1 MKLERACIPLGL
13 AWSSPF
19 VRWQGS
25 LAEVNSLDLAVA
37 VTRDALARAGTDSSV
52 ITRLVLGWT
61 VPQRESF
68 YGAPTLAARLGA
80 TDVSGAMLSQAC
92 ATGVA
97 CLEAAAATV
106 ALEPGAV
113 VLAVTTDRTSNG
125 PVLVHPG
132 GSRPGGTPDVERWVL
147 DSFER
152 DPWGGTSMTATA
164 EAVAAEA
171 GMTKEELDDLTLVRY
186 QQYRDALADDRAFQ
200 RPWMVPVTIE
210 RRRGV
215 PLVVD
220 ADVGVHDTTAEAL
233 AKLAPVAPGGVVS
246 FGSQTHPADG
256 TAGMIVASEERARE
270 MAGGEGVAHI
280 LATGFA
286 RVEKGR
292 MPKAPVPAARQALAD
307 ADLTIDAVDVIKTH
321 NPFAVNDLWF
331 AQEMGVDAEAM
342 NPYGCSLVY
351 GHPQAPTGA
360 RGIAELIEVLRR
372 RGGGTGLFTG
382 CAAGDTGAA
391 VVLRVASP
399 G

>member
-1 MKLERACIPLGL
+1 MKLGTPCIPLGL

-19 VRWQGS
+19 ARWQGS
-25 LAEVNSLDLAVA
+25 LADVSSLDLAAA
-37 VTRDALARAGTDSSV
+37 VTKEALARRDVDPGV
-52 ITRLVLGWT
+52 ITRLVMGWT

-106 ALEPGAV
+106 ALEPDAV
-113 VLAVTTDRTSNG
+113 VLSVTTDRTSNG
-125 PVLVHPG
+125 PVLIHP
-132 GSRPGGTPDVERWVL
+132 SAARPGGTPDVERWVL

-152 DPWGGTSMTATA
+152 DPWGGTSMLATA

-171 GMTKEELDDLTLVRY
+171 GMTKDELDELTLVRY
-186 QQYRDALADDRAFQ
+186 EQYRDALAHDRDFQ
-200 RPWMVPVTIE
+200 RPWMVPVRIE
-210 RRRGV
+210 RRRGT
-215 PLVVD
+215 PLIVE
-220 ADVGVHDTTAEAL
+220 ADEGVHDTTAEAL
-233 AKLAPVAPGGVVS
+233 SKLAPVQPDGVVS

-256 TAGMIVASEERARE
+256 TAGLVVAGEQRARE
-270 MAGGEGVAHI
+270 LSGGVGVARI
-280 LATGFA
+280 LGTGFA
-286 RVEKGR
+286 RVERGR
-292 MPKAPVPAARQALAD
+292 MPKAPVPAAAKALDD
-307 ADLTIDAVDVIKTH
+307 AGLDIGAVDVIKTH

-331 AQEMGVDAEAM
+331 ARETGIDAAAM

-351 GHPQAPTGA
+351 GHPQAPTGT

-391 VVLRVASP
+391 VVLQVED
-399 G
+399 

>member
-1 MKLERACIPLGL
+1 MRLGTSCIPLGL

-25 LAEVNSLDLAVA
+25 LADVNSLDLAVA
-37 VTRDALARAGTDSSV
+37 VTQEALARGNMDPAE
-52 ITRLVLGWT
+52 ITRLVMGWT

-80 TDVSGAMLSQAC
+80 ADVSGAMLSQAC

-106 ALEPGAV
+106 ALEPDAV

-125 PVLVHPG
+125 PVLIHPG
-132 GSRPGGTPDVERWVL
+132 AGRPGGTPDVERWVL

-152 DPWGGTSMTATA
+152 DPWGGTSMVATA
-164 EAVAAEA
+164 EAVATEA
-171 GMTKEELDDLTLVRY
+171 GMTKDELDDLTLLRY

-200 RPWMVPVTIE
+200 RSWMVPVTIE
-210 RRRGV
+210 RRRGA
-215 PLVVD
+215 PLVVE
-220 ADVGVHDTTAEAL
+220 ADEGVHDTTGEAL
-233 AKLAPVAPGGVVS
+233 AKLAPVTPGGVVS
-246 FGSQTHPADG
+246 FGSQTHPADA
-256 TAGMIVASEERARE
+256 TAGMIVASEDRARE
-270 MAGGEGVAHI
+270 LSGGAGIARI

-307 ADLTIDAVDVIKTH
+307 ADLAISAVDVIKTH

-331 AQEMGVDAEAM
+331 AQQMGIDAEAM

-351 GHPQAPTGA
+351 GHPQAPTGT
-360 RGIAELIEVLRR
+360 RGIAELIEILRR
-372 RGGGTGLFTG
+372 RGGGIGLFTG

-391 VVLRVASP
+391 VVVRVDD
-399 G
+399 